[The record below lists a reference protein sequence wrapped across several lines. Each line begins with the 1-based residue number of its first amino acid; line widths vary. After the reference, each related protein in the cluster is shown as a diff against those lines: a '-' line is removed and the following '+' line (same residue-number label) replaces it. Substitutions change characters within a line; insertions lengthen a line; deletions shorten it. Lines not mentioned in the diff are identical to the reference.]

1 MFCDLHGN
9 EFFQLGAGFDVL
21 FPLHQV
27 SPWVPQKV
35 EIFEFFRMKTQLS
48 LRAKQSWI

>member
-1 MFCDLHGN
+1 MFCDLHDDG
-9 EFFQLGAGFDVL
+9 FFQLGAGFDIL

-35 EIFEFFRMKTQLS
+35 EIFEFLE
-48 LRAKQSWI
+48 